1 MDGQLK
7 SNHDESTVFK
17 QVIFNISSY
26 LVTGNQCLPGPQMKY
41 CHCQYITLELIP
53 PARCKNTS
61 LCDLYPQS
69 AVKSKLRN
77 KLRNERHRH
86 PAEERSGAKRARL
99 SGEAAAA
106 AGLPNYTADAEDDEL
121 VDATYILK
129 NKEDLSSAEAVE
141 LKKKTF
147 VARRTMLTKRKE
159 PLTALKERFPWL
171 FDSNEVRASEQI
183 PP

>member
-1 MDGQLK
+1 M
-7 SNHDESTVFK
+7 
-17 QVIFNISSY
+17 
-26 LVTGNQCLPGPQMKY
+26 
-41 CHCQYITLELIP
+41 
-53 PARCKNTS
+53 
-61 LCDLYPQS
+61 CDLYPQN

-106 AGLPNYTADAEDDEL
+106 AGLPNYTADAKDDEL